1 MNAYILFIASAI
13 VFCSLAT
20 VLIMYLHCRRLKRN
34 RNKYIMKYIRE
45 QDRLKRELERTYIE
59 KEVME
64 NLLKSKLA
72 ETTDSTV
79 AENQTG

>member
-1 MNAYILFIASAI
+1 MDDYILVIASAAI
-13 VFCSLAT
+13 GCSLIA
-20 VLIMYLHCRRLKRN
+20 VLLMYLHYRRLKRN
-34 RNKYIMKYIRE
+34 CNKYIVKYIRE

-72 ETTDSTV
+72 ETTGHSTKID
-79 AENQTG
+79 